1 MLTYHLTIIALF
13 LLTTLLLALIL
24 YTLSIVLFST
34 GVNDELAAEKRYA
47 YECGYN
53 SFSDAREAFEIK
65 FYLVAIL
72 FLIFDLEVSFLMPLA
87 TSLAG
92 LNVSA
97 FLSVTFFIIILT
109 VGFIYE
115 WKKGGLD
122 W

>member
-1 MLTYHLTIIALF
+1 MLTYHLMIIALF
-13 LLTTLLLALIL
+13 FLTTLLLALIL

-34 GVNDELAAEKRYA
+34 GVNDELQAEKRYA

-72 FLIFDLEVSFLMPLA
+72 FLVFDLEVSFLMPLA
-87 TSLAG
+87 TSLGG